1 MKLFY
6 RIIGFMTLCAINIAA
21 LIYCWT
27 SILLTP
33 IPAIVIGM
41 SFLCSLLFLFEPK
54 TKALAVFTYM
64 SLAFIALL
72 GLAFTI
78 YSRRP
83 IGFLVSFSAVAVIC
97 KNFLTSRKYW
107 KKDRLR
113 TKMITGVCLISAFA
127 LVGCT
132 VYHFV
137 LNKRHGLSNG
147 QDTMWGAE
155 CVPVFDAICAEAS
168 TDEDVAYAA
177 YDWIRTNMTYD
188 HDLNFKYQ
196 YFDCRNTLTT
206 KTGVCF
212 DFANLFTAI
221 CRSHGV
227 PCFCIDGN
235 SKRKPS
241 SKHSFN
247 RVFFN
252 GSWWT
257 VDVTYDTEF
266 KGKLWGFHKCQSL
279 SDPDE
284 DYYITKIY

>member
-6 RIIGFMTLCAINIAA
+6 RIIGFMILCAINLAA

-33 IPAIVIGM
+33 LPAIVIGI
-41 SFLCSLLFLFEPK
+41 SFSCSLMFLFEPK
-54 TKALAVFTYM
+54 TKALAVFTYL
-64 SLAFIALL
+64 SLALIALL

-83 IGFLVSFSAVAVIC
+83 IGFLVSFSAAAVIC
-97 KNFLTSRKYW
+97 KNFLVSKKYC
-107 KKDRLR
+107 KKDKFR
-113 TKMITGVCLISAFA
+113 TKTVTGVCLIAAFA

-137 LNKRHGLSNG
+137 LNKQNGLSNG

-155 CVPVFDAICAEAS
+155 CIPVFDAICADAT
-168 TDEDVAYAA
+168 TDEDVALAA
-177 YDWIRTNMTYD
+177 YDWIRANLTYD
-188 HDLNFKYQ
+188 HDLNLLYQ
-196 YFDCRNTLTT
+196 YFNCRNTLTT

-221 CRSHGV
+221 CRSRGV
-227 PCFCIDGN
+227 PCFCVDGN
-235 SKRKPS
+235 SKRDPS

-247 RVFFN
+247 RVFFK

-257 VDVTYDTEF
+257 VDVTHDTTYTN
-266 KGKLWGFHKCQSL
+266 KQWGFMKCQCL
-279 SDPDE
+279 NEPDE
-284 DYYITKIY
+284 LYYITKIY